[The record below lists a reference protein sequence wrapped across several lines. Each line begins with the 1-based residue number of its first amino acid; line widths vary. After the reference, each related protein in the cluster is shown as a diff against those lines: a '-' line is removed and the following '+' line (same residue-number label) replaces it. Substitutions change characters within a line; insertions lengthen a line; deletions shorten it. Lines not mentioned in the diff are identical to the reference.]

1 MFFVVVV
8 VVGMNLIL
16 NAKAADGGT
25 SLTECPKGGGNDIAI
40 ILWGV
45 PPDSEFLKEEVKKKK
60 IVLGGCIVSKNDPEL
75 ECNDC
80 GWRYL
85 EN

>member
-1 MFFVVVV
+1 MMIQNGNAMIVFTDGVQ
-8 VVGMNLIL
+8 GM
-16 NAKAADGGT
+16 
-25 SLTECPKGGGNDIAI
+25 SECPKCGGTDIAM
-40 ILWGV
+40 ILWGF

-80 GWRYL
+80 GWRYSDWAY
-85 EN
+85 

>member
-1 MFFVVVV
+1 MATMIQN
-8 VVGMNLIL
+8 G
-16 NAKAADGGT
+16 NAMIVFTDGVQEM
-25 SLTECPKGGGNDIAI
+25 SECPKCGGTDIAM
-40 ILWGV
+40 ILWGF

-80 GWRYL
+80 GWRYSDWAY
-85 EN
+85 

>member
-1 MFFVVVV
+1 MAMMIQN
-8 VVGMNLIL
+8 G
-16 NAKAADGGT
+16 NAMTVITDGVQEM
-25 SLTECPKGGGNDIAI
+25 SECPKCGGTDIAM
-40 ILWGV
+40 ILWGF

-80 GWRYL
+80 GWRYSDWAY
-85 EN
+85 